1 MEIGMLTTLSL
12 SAVVL
17 TSIIITILLKERNT
31 KEIMKYV
38 VIGTIVALADIIIE
52 FLGTSTHHWTYKES
66 IYFLLGKIPIE
77 LVLLFFSAG
86 IIARFIF
93 IHLNQIKIPIRV
105 NAMLYVLILITFL
118 NYVRE
123 IYQQTTTTIIPL
135 AILVGLWGIVNISE
149 RNREGALLLAI
160 LAAFADWIS
169 EVVIIGSGSYS
180 YANGFNL
187 SIPIIYGL
195 FTLGLLAIM
204 EKLHKLDKL
213 FDHPLI
219 SKLLK

>member
-1 MEIGMLTTLSL
+1 
-12 SAVVL
+12 
-17 TSIIITILLKERNT
+17 
-31 KEIMKYV
+31 MKYV

-195 FTLGLLAIM
+195 FTLGLLAI
-204 EKLHKLDKL
+204 
-213 FDHPLI
+213 I
-219 SKLLK
+219 WYI